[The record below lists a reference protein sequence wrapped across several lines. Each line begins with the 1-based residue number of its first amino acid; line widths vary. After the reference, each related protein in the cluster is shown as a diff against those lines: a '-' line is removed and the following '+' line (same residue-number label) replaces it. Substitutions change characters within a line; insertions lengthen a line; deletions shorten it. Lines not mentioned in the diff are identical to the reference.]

1 MDISTV
7 IGMLLGIVLI
17 INGIQFKNLGNFID
31 ASSII
36 IVIGGTLAGLIASFP
51 LSAFKE
57 IPKHLKIIANGK
69 RYDPNTC
76 IDQMV
81 ELAQTARKNGL
92 LSLEEKSNEIEEPF
106 FKSSIIM
113 IVDVPDSEK
122 IKEILTD
129 ELSYLDERH
138 EKSVALYDTGE
149 AIAPAFGMIGTLIGL
164 VNMLKNMDMS
174 GGGESTIGVDMS
186 VALITTFYGTVLAN
200 LFFAPLAKKLK
211 RRNEEELLY
220 KNIVIEGVLSIQ
232 SGDNPKFLKEKLQT
246 YLAFSQ
252 RNSDEEGEE
261 GAKPKKKGK
270 KKEKE

>member
-7 IGMLLGIVLI
+7 IGIVLGAVLI
-17 INGIQFKNLGNFID
+17 VNGIEIKNLGNFFD
-31 ASSII
+31 VPSVI

-57 IPKHLKIIANGK
+57 IPKHMKIIASGK
-69 RYDPNTC
+69 RYDPNAC
-76 IDQMV
+76 IDMMF

-106 FKSSIIM
+106 FKSSIMM

-122 IKEILTD
+122 IKEILTE
-129 ELSYLDERH
+129 ELGYLDERH
-138 EKSVALYDTGE
+138 AKSVALYETGE

-174 GGGESTIGVDMS
+174 GSGESTIGQDMS

-200 LFFAPLAKKLK
+200 LIFGPLAKKLK
-211 RRNEEELLY
+211 QRNEEELLY

-232 SGDNPKFLKEKLQT
+232 SGDNPKFLREKLQT
-246 YLAFSQ
+246 YLAFSK
-252 RNSDEEGEE
+252 RKAEGESS
-261 GAKPKKKGK
+261 GDDKPKKKGK
-270 KKEKE
+270 K